1 MKRLTQTL
9 SVTSQGPR
17 IRSAMACRAL
27 IIAIENYSFAQSG
40 LVANQLPGTLDAG
53 KKFKDWL
60 TQKWKIEGHATTDTE
75 IIVCSDP
82 VVPGGRPANR
92 AGILAALDELRKKPQ
107 NTTEELFFF
116 FSGHGFSFDKAL
128 GERADIIIA
137 SDFADPASSG
147 ASCLNLDEIIRWLR
161 WHLGPGRHYY
171 FVDACRNPLDASQ
184 VAPGSLLP
192 WNPQRNQEPTT
203 YVLQSTA
210 PGFVAAV
217 GGPFPRTLIDGLQGK
232 GRAKVWDPQYADRM
246 FVNYDSLRRYVQSKV
261 GAAQPITHRV
271 EGVEGETDGVLS
283 TITPVPTY
291 KCTIKI
297 EAASLKD
304 HGDLHIQRGRSP
316 AVETRS
322 IKGTAADLSFE
333 PDRYAITLKL
343 KTGQVTPD
351 NAVPVDLY
359 DDNTVVFT
367 KIPPPKG
374 PTRGAPPP
382 PPSPITIVPEQ
393 VDIEVS
399 LPHFT
404 KLRLTEL
411 STGETIETA
420 AARPLRVRPG
430 RYVASIRDNAD
441 RVLGR
446 KDLKVALNQPVT
458 VDLSQYWKGAAHSSI
473 AGLVPVEKGAP
484 DFSESLG
491 GNVIEPDLNVWL
503 ALLGGGRIV
512 RPIDYSKLAAFP
524 LHDFEREVAGT
535 APIYI
540 LAGFDAPET
549 KLAVGIST
557 PQGIKWQ
564 HAITPPEMEGIQELY
579 LQIETPGPQLISFR
593 VDEGP
598 PYTVASLTTVNRAM
612 LITVT
617 STKDRPVNLSQYLLP
632 IGGLID
638 EMALRIEQGVRGTEL
653 RDILFLARA
662 AKAFRERKDVE
673 LQVKHSELEE
683 LLNQKWL
690 DPIGCAMAAYEFI
703 RRGKH
708 DRLGLVVRNMK
719 RYFPDVPDTQ
729 ALAILSGQDKPAK
742 PAGVPLFSD
751 GLQAFPGYEDWLP
764 LPANHLDFTSSWTAW
779 RSAVSIETAEPEL
792 AGASA

>member
-1 MKRLTQTL
+1 
-9 SVTSQGPR
+9 
-17 IRSAMACRAL
+17 MAHRAL
-27 IIAIENYSFAQSG
+27 IIAIEQYSFAQSG
-40 LVANQLPGTLDAG
+40 LVANELPGTLDAG

-60 TQKWKIEGHATTDTE
+60 LQKWKIEGHATTDTE
-75 IIVCSDP
+75 IIFCSDP
-82 VVPGGRPANR
+82 IVPGGRTANR

-128 GERADIIIA
+128 GERADIIIT

-171 FVDACRNPLDASQ
+171 FIDACRNPLDSSQ

-192 WNPQRNQEPTT
+192 WNQQRNQEPTT

-217 GGPFPRTLIDGLQGK
+217 GGPFPQTLIDGLQGK
-232 GRAKVWDPQYADRM
+232 GRAKVWDPQFADRM
-246 FVNYDSLRRYVQSKV
+246 FVNYGSLRDYVKSKV
-261 GAAQPITHRV
+261 GAAQPISHRV
-271 EGVEGETDGVLS
+271 EGVDGETDGVLS

-297 EAASLKD
+297 KDASKGD
-304 HGDLHIQRGRSP
+304 HGDLYIQRGRST
-316 AVETRS
+316 AVETRP
-322 IKGTAADLSFE
+322 IKGTAANLTFE
-333 PDRYAITLKL
+333 PDRYAITLNL
-343 KTGQVTPD
+343 KTGKVTPKG
-351 NAVPVDLY
+351 AVPVDLY
-359 DDNTVVFT
+359 DNDTVVFT
-367 KIPPPKG
+367 KIPPPRG

-382 PPSPITIVPEQ
+382 APPGPITIALEQ
-393 VDIEVS
+393 VDIDVS
-399 LPHFT
+399 LPRFT
-404 KLRLTEL
+404 KLRLRNLT
-411 STGETIETA
+411 TGETTETPA
-420 AARPLRVRPG
+420 AARRPLKVRPG
-430 RYVASIRDNAD
+430 RYVASIRDGSD

-446 KDLKVALNQPVT
+446 KELEIAPKQPLII
-458 VDLSQYWKGAAHSSI
+458 DLSQYWKGAAHSSI
-473 AGLVPVEKGAP
+473 AAFVSAEKGAP

-491 GNVIEPDLNVWL
+491 GNVIEADLNVWL

-512 RPIDYSKLAAFP
+512 RPVDYLKLAAFP
-524 LHDFEREVAGT
+524 LHDFQKEVSGT
-535 APIYI
+535 APIYV
-540 LAGFDAPET
+540 LAGFDVPET

-557 PQGIKWQ
+557 PQGIRWQ
-564 HAITPPEMEGIQELY
+564 HASTPPEMEGIQELY
-579 LQIETPGPQLISFR
+579 LQTEMPGPQLISFR
-593 VDEGP
+593 VNEGP
-598 PYTVASLTTVNRAM
+598 PYTVASLTTINRAM

-617 STKDRPVNLSQYLLP
+617 STKDRAINLSQYLLP
-632 IGGLID
+632 IGGLTD
-638 EMALRIEQGVRGTEL
+638 EMALRIEQGIRRTEL
-653 RDILFLARA
+653 TDILFLARA
-662 AKAFRERKDVE
+662 AKAFRERKDLE

-683 LLNQKWL
+683 LLHQKWL

-703 RRGKH
+703 RRGKR
-708 DRLGLVVRNMK
+708 DRLGIVVRNMK

-729 ALAILSGQDKPAK
+729 ALAILSGQDQPAK

-751 GLQAFPGYEDWLP
+751 GLRAFPSYEEWLP

-792 AGASA
+792 AGAST